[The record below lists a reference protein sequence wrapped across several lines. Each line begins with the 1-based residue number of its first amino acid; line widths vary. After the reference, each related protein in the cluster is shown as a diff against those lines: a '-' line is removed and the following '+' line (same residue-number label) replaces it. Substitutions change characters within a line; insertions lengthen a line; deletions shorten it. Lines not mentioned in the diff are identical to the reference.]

1 MIRLLLKPQRSL
13 VVVVFT
19 AFFNICSYSQQTQ
32 FSLIPY
38 PQKVIAGRG
47 SFSFTPQTTVAGN
60 EIFSKEKVVLA
71 NLFTNSF
78 GKSLPVKKDYPGFVE
93 LNLDR
98 RITNPEGY
106 KLTITTQKITL
117 SAADRAGMLIA
128 IQTLRQ
134 LLPAEIES
142 KTGGRNKISVPAITI
157 EDQPAFSWR
166 GTHLDVSRHF
176 FTLDYLKR
184 HIDLM
189 ALYKLN
195 KFHLH
200 LTDDQG
206 WRVEI
211 KKYPKLTEK
220 GAWRTLNNQD
230 SIVISRSKEDPDFII
245 DRRFFKQKDGREVYG
260 GFYTQEE
267 LKQLVAYAAEKNIEI
282 IPEIDMPGHMMAAIN
297 SYMFLSCDSTSS
309 FGKFFST
316 PICPC
321 NPATLDFAKDIFT
334 EIMEIFPSTYI
345 HIGGDEV
352 ERSHW
357 ERSQACQDMM
367 KREGM
372 KTSAELQAWFINSME
387 KFFKEKGRKLIGWD
401 EILDG
406 GISSSAA
413 IMYWRTWAGN
423 APKEAVNNGNVV
435 IMSPDNPFYF
445 SVQPDKNSLPA
456 TYNYSIIPSSID
468 PKDRNR
474 IIGGQANVWTE
485 YVATEQRADYLYM
498 PGMTALAENLWGSP
512 KNYTSYLDRLN
523 SHFIRLD
530 TMKVAYRMP
539 DLPLLYN
546 YAFTDSLLLDI
557 RSSMSDAQIRYT
569 TDGSAPVE
577 TSPVLNKL
585 VLKETAKLRMAAFKP
600 GGRRGDIFDVNYNK
614 QPLATPS
621 PAPVTLGKGL
631 FVDWY
636 NRSFDST
643 VLITGNPDRSFVT
656 TGVVVP
662 KEAETA
668 SFTVRYRGYIN
679 APSSGIYTFYL
690 TSDDAAVLKIADREV
705 VNNDGM
711 HAPKEKNGQ
720 VALEKGLQPFS
731 LDFIEGGGGYTL
743 KLLYSKDG
751 SAPREV
757 PANWFFQYP
766 LKK

>member
-1 MIRLLLKPQRSL
+1 MMRLFTMPQRRL
-13 VVVVFT
+13 AGMLLGLF
-19 AFFNICSYSQQTQ
+19 CSFCSFGQGKQLA
-32 FSLIPY
+32 LIPY
-38 PQKVIAGRG
+38 PKSVEMGKG
-47 SFSFTPQTTVAGN
+47 SF
-60 EIFSKEKVVLA
+60 IFSL
-71 NLFTNSF
+71 NSF
-78 GKSLPVKKDYPGFVE
+78 VSGDEMFYNEQLLLAQLFADNFGKPLPVVKGSGKIQLLV
-93 LNLDR
+93 DR
-98 RITNPEGY
+98 SITNPEGY
-106 KLTITTQKITL
+106 KLTVTPDKITL
-117 SAADRAGMLIA
+117 QATGKAGMLIA
-128 IQTLRQ
+128 VQTLRQ
-134 LLPAEIES
+134 LLPAGIES
-142 KTGGRNKISVPAITI
+142 KNRGFVRFSIPAVKIID
-157 EDQPAFSWR
+157 EPAFSWR

-211 KKYPKLTEK
+211 KKYPKLTEE

-230 SIVISRSKEDPDFII
+230 SIVIKRSKDDPDFII

-260 GFYTQEE
+260 GFYTQQE
-267 LKQLVAYAAEKNIEI
+267 LKQLVAYAAERNIEI

-297 SYMFLSCDSTSS
+297 SYMYLSCDSSS
-309 FGKFFST
+309 TFGKFFST

-445 SVQPDKNSLPA
+445 SEQPDKNSLPA
-456 TYNYSIIPSSID
+456 TYNYSLIPSTID
-468 PKDRNR
+468 AKDRNM

-498 PGMTALAENLWGSP
+498 PRMTALAENLWGSP
-512 KNYTSYLDRLN
+512 KNYASYLDRLN
-523 SHFIRLD
+523 THFIRLD

-546 YAFTDSLLLDI
+546 YAFTDSMVVDV
-557 RSSMSDAQIRYT
+557 RSSMSNAKIRYT
-569 TDGSAPVE
+569 TDGSAPVQS
-577 TSPVLNKL
+577 SPVLNKL
-585 VLKETAKLRMAAFKP
+585 VLKTSQKLRMAAFKP
-600 GGRRGDIFDVNYNK
+600 DGRRGDIFDVAYHM
-614 QPLATPS
+614 QPLAK
-621 PAPVTLGKGL
+621 PAAATASTNKGL
-631 FVDWY
+631 RVEWY
-636 NRSFDST
+636 KRSFDST
-643 VLITGNPDRSFVT
+643 TLITGQPDQQFIVG
-656 TGVVVP
+656 GVQVP
-662 KEAETA
+662 KEAETS
-668 SFTVRYRGYIN
+668 SFTMRYRGYIN
-679 APSSGIYTFYL
+679 VPSSGIYTFYL
-690 TSDDAAVLKIADREV
+690 TCDDAGVLKIAEREV

-720 VALEKGLQPFS
+720 VALEKGLQSFS

-751 SAPREV
+751 SAPSEI
-757 PANWFFQYP
+757 PASWFVNF
-766 LKK
+766 

>member
-1 MIRLLLKPQRSL
+1 MIRSHFRQQRIFAVTIVGLLCSL
-13 VVVVFT
+13 
-19 AFFNICSYSQQTQ
+19 CSYAQQNQ
-32 FSLIPY
+32 LPLIPY
-38 PQKVIAGRG
+38 PNKVVPGRG
-47 SFSFTPQTTVAGN
+47 NFTFTPQTVVAGN
-60 EIFSKEKVVLA
+60 DFFSNEKLVLAELFSK
-71 NLFTNSF
+71 SF
-78 GKSLPVKKDYPGFVE
+78 GKPLPVKKDYPGIVQM
-93 LNLDR
+93 NLDR
-98 RITNPEGY
+98 RITDPEGY
-106 KLTITTQKITL
+106 KLTITTQQITL
-117 SAADRAGMLIA
+117 QAADRAGMLIA

-134 LLPAEIES
+134 LLPADIES
-142 KTGGRNKISVPAITI
+142 AQGGKNKISVPAVAI

-189 ALYKLN
+189 ALYKFN

-211 KKYPKLTEK
+211 KKYPKLTEE

-230 SIVISRSKEDPDFII
+230 SIVMSRSKENPDFII
-245 DRRFFKQKDGREVYG
+245 DPRFFRQKNGREVYG
-260 GFYTQEE
+260 GFYTQQE
-267 LKQLVAYAAEKNIEI
+267 LKDLVAYAAARNIEI

-334 EIMEIFPSTYI
+334 EIMDIFPSTYI

-357 ERSQACQDMM
+357 ERSAACQDMM

-423 APKEAVNNGNVV
+423 APNEAIKNGNVV

-445 SVQPDKNSLPA
+445 SEQPDKNSLPA
-456 TYNYSIIPSSID
+456 TYNYSLIPASIAA
-468 PKDRNR
+468 KDRNR

-498 PGMTALAENLWGSP
+498 PRMTALAENLWGSV
-512 KNYTSYLDRLN
+512 KNYSSYMRRLDAHLV
-523 SHFIRLD
+523 RLD

-546 YAFTDSLLLDI
+546 YAFIDSMLVDV
-557 RSSMSDAQIRYT
+557 RSSMSNAQIRYT
-569 TDGSAPVE
+569 TDGSAPAQS
-577 TSPVLNKL
+577 SPVLNKL
-585 VLKETAKLRMAAFKP
+585 VLRTSQRLRMAAFKP
-600 GGRRGDIFDVNYNK
+600 DGRRGDIFDVAYNK
-614 QPLATPS
+614 QPLAQ
-621 PAPVTLGKGL
+621 PAPDPAKPGKGL
-631 FVDWY
+631 LVEWY

-643 VLITGNPDRSFVT
+643 VLITGKPDREFT
-656 TGVVVP
+656 TAGVIVP
-662 KEAETA
+662 KDAETA
-668 SFTVRYRGYIN
+668 AFTMRYRGYIN
-679 APSSGIYTFYL
+679 VPTSGIYTFYL
-690 TSDDAAVLKIADREV
+690 TSDDAAVLKVAGREV
-705 VNNDGM
+705 ANNDGM

-720 VALEKGLQPFS
+720 VALQQGRQLFS

-743 KLLYSKDG
+743 RLLYSKDG
-751 SAPREV
+751 SEPKEI
-757 PANWFFQYP
+757 PAEWFSNF
-766 LKK
+766 